1 MRIPTWLR
9 LAMLCLIA
17 GSVMVFSSTVFADK
31 PRPPQAV
38 QGPPRPPE
46 VKKPLI
52 KEEFKGYG
60 VTVTLAQ
67 NDAVREACRW
77 LEENGGLGWSPDPQY
92 LRDHNMIRFV
102 GEPEEKEIDAAGKV
116 KVVKA
121 ELEISTQQA
130 RDIQKQA
137 QHERMKSR
145 QGLSLLVVIG
155 VVCFL
160 AVVGGYLRLEE
171 ATKGYYTRLLRV
183 AAVVVLLVIIAGLC
197 VIA

>member
-9 LAMLCLIA
+9 LAGVCLIA
-17 GSVMVFSSTVFADK
+17 ASISASGSLVFADL
-31 PRPPQAV
+31 RPPQGHPV
-38 QGPPRPPE
+38 QPPRPPE

-52 KEEFKGYG
+52 KEQFTGYG
-60 VTVTLAQ
+60 VTPTLAQ
-67 NDAVREACRW
+67 NDALREACKW

-102 GEPEEKEIDAAGKV
+102 GEPEDKEIDAAGKV

-121 ELEISTQQA
+121 ELEITTQQA
-130 RDIQKQA
+130 REIQKQA
-137 QHERMKSR
+137 QQERMKAR
-145 QGLSLLVVIG
+145 QGISLLVVIG

-183 AAVVVLLVIIAGLC
+183 AAVVVLLVILAGLC